1 MKFFAI
7 FVVFAALANDEGE
20 VVVVRMNVLI
30 GTCDNGMNV
39 LILLIYRLFLFNFN
53 VDFSSFVSN
62 VLKTYVSLN
71 QEKIVRRIFA
81 DERMSYF

>member
-20 VVVVRMNVLI
+20 VVVRMNVLI

-39 LILLIYRLFLFNFN
+39 LILLTYRLFLFNFM
-53 VDFSSFVSN
+53 SI
-62 VLKTYVSLN
+62 SLYLYP
-71 QEKIVRRIFA
+71 
-81 DERMSYF
+81 MS